1 VSKDPNPLAS
11 KSLFTRLRERLVGR
25 PDTEHEQ
32 AIVRLLI
39 GAILFVYLLPQALSG
54 AEVRNEAHVLFFAAM
69 VCFMAL
75 ASAVFAWIYVSPGA
89 SPARRI
95 CGSFLDI
102 GATTIFMY
110 NLGEY
115 GAPLYIVYLWTI
127 FGNGFRYGKPY
138 LYNSLALSILGF
150 ALVIVF
156 NDYWAQNRGLSIGLL
171 VGMVV
176 LSFYMSTLVARLFD
190 SLHREEALNQA
201 KRKFL
206 STVSHEMR
214 TPLNAIIGMNDLLR
228 DTELNAEQGE
238 MVRAMHDASRSMLKL
253 IENVLDISKIE
264 AGKVTIEET
273 DFDLHGLINGTT
285 GVLVSQAE
293 IRGLQ
298 LRAHVMP
305 EVPHELRGD
314 PYHLRQVL
322 YNLIGNGIK
331 FTESG
336 GVTLTVTS
344 LGEGDH
350 AVRLRFAIEDTG
362 IGMAPEVQ
370 ERIFDSFVQ
379 ADDSTTRRYGGTGL
393 GTTIAKQL
401 VEMMGGQIG
410 LQSAVG
416 KGSTFWFELPLKKQA
431 NGYVPEASLRLN
443 DIRIMLLG
451 FTDDEQ
457 HSLEQDLATWGA
469 RTGRASGVEGAAA
482 RLVEARSLGHP
493 YHLVLVREEGADPG
507 RIPARLRSSRGQKTP
522 PTVLCTPGV
531 SEIRRSEAL
540 AAGFAAVLEMPFKKR
555 LLFNA
560 IHSATAVQ
568 GGQEGVIS
576 LSDYYAARD
585 SNRRRYQILVAED
598 NVVNQR
604 VIVGI
609 LERAGHT
616 VRVVGDGEQALD
628 ALENE
633 RFDVIIMDLNMP
645 QLGGLDAA
653 RAYRFMDPDSMHVP
667 IIMLSADVTSET
679 MKECEGAGIDA
690 FLPKPVEA
698 RRMLDTI
705 ASLIAKRTQAP
716 AADKES
722 ADGGLAVINPAALAE
737 LELIGSGGSFMQEL
751 VNGFI
756 QDGEALLRQMDAAVA
771 SEQFEALRDL
781 VHAMKGS
788 AVTLGA
794 EQLCGTCA
802 GINTQ
807 TPSELGASGARVVKV
822 VRDQFQQARTSL
834 LEYLKKRQSVAR

>member
-1 VSKDPNPLAS
+1 MPLR
-11 KSLFTRLRERLVGR
+11 SLPAGLRDRLSHR

-39 GAILFVYLLPQALSG
+39 GTILFLYFLPQAFGDG
-54 AEVRNEAHVLFFAAM
+54 ALRGEAQTTLFGAM
-69 VCFMAL
+69 ICFMVMA
-75 ASAVFAWIYVSPGA
+75 AGVFTWICIAPAA
-89 SPARRI
+89 SPARRVV
-95 CGSFLDI
+95 GTFLDL
-102 GATTIFMY
+102 GTTTFFMY
-110 NLGEY
+110 KLGEY
-115 GAPLYIVYLWTI
+115 GAPLYVVYLWTI
-127 FGNGFRYGKPY
+127 FGNGIRYGKPY
-138 LYNSLALSILGF
+138 LYNALALSIAGF
-150 ALVIVF
+150 GVVVMF
-156 NDYWAQNRGLSIGLL
+156 NDYWEQNRLLGIGLL
-171 VGMVV
+171 VGMVI
-176 LSFYMSTLVARLFD
+176 LSFYMSKLVTRLFD
-190 SLHREEALNQA
+190 SLHREEAANQA

-228 DTELNAEQGE
+228 DTSLNAEQGE
-238 MVRAMHDASRSMLKL
+238 MVKAMHEASRSMLKL
-253 IENVLDISKIE
+253 VENVLDISKIE
-264 AGKVTIEET
+264 AGKVDIEET
-273 DFDLHGLINGTT
+273 DFDLHSLINGTT

-305 EVPHELRGD
+305 EVPHALCGD

-336 GVTLTVTS
+336 GVTLTVS
-344 LGEGDH
+344 NLGESDH

-362 IGMAPEVQ
+362 IGIAPEVQ
-370 ERIFDSFVQ
+370 ERIFESFVQ

-401 VEMMGGQIG
+401 VEMMAGQIG
-410 LQSAVG
+410 LQSTVG
-416 KGSTFWFELPLKKQA
+416 KGSVFWFELPFKKQDS
-431 NGYVPEASLRLN
+431 GLPEASLRLN

-451 FTDDEQ
+451 FSDDERRL
-457 HSLEQDLATWGA
+457 LEHDLATWGA
-469 RTGRASGVEGAAA
+469 RTERAAGVEGAAA
-482 RLVEARSLGHP
+482 RLAEARSLSHP
-493 YHLVLVREEGADPG
+493 YHLVLVREEEGLDPS
-507 RIPARLRSSRGQKTP
+507 RIPARLRSSRSQKAP

-531 SEIRRSEAL
+531 SEIRRAEAL
-540 AAGFAAVLEMPFKKR
+540 ASGFSAVLEMPFKKR

-560 IHSATAVQ
+560 IHSATAAQ
-568 GGQEGVIS
+568 AGQEGVIS

-585 SNRRRYQILVAED
+585 SNKRRYQILVAED
-598 NVVNQR
+598 NIVNQR
-604 VIVGI
+604 VTAGI

-653 RAYRFMDPDSMHVP
+653 RAYRFMDPESMHVP
-667 IIMLSADVTSET
+667 IVMLSADVNSET
-679 MKECEGAGIDA
+679 MKECESAGVDA

-698 RRMLDTI
+698 RRLLDTI
-705 ASLIAKRTQAP
+705 ASLVAKRTSAP
-716 AADKES
+716 AVAKETV
-722 ADGGLAVINPAALAE
+722 DGGLAVINPAALAE
-737 LELIGSGGSFMQEL
+737 LELISSGATFMQEL

-756 QDGEALLRQMDAAVA
+756 QDCEALLRQMEAAVA
-771 SEQFEALRDL
+771 SEQYEALRDL

-794 EQLCGTCA
+794 EQLCSTCA
-802 GINTQ
+802 GLNGQ
-807 TPSELGASGARVVKV
+807 TPSELGASGARVLKV
-822 VRDQFQQARTSL
+822 VKEQFQQARASL
-834 LEYLKKRQSVAR
+834 VEYLRKRQSAAR

>member
-1 VSKDPNPLAS
+1 MPLPPILAG
-11 KSLFTRLRERLVGR
+11 LRARLSGR

-32 AIVRLLI
+32 AIVRLLV
-39 GAILFVYLLPQALSG
+39 GATLFLYLLPEALKNAGRDASLSPIF
-54 AEVRNEAHVLFFAAM
+54 VAM
-69 VCFMAL
+69 LCFMAL
-75 ASAVFAWIYVSPGA
+75 AGVVFAWICIAPSA
-89 SPARRI
+89 SPSRRVVAT
-95 CGSFLDI
+95 FLDM
-102 GATTIFMY
+102 GATTYFMY

-115 GAPLYIVYLWTI
+115 GAPLYMVYLWTI
-127 FGNGFRYGKPY
+127 FGNGIRYGKPY
-138 LYNSLALSILGF
+138 LYNALALSIVGF
-150 ALVIVF
+150 GLVVWF
-156 NDYWAQNRGLSIGLL
+156 NGYWEQNRILGVGLL
-171 VGMVV
+171 VGMVI
-176 LSFYMSTLVARLFD
+176 LAFYMSKLVTRL
-190 SLHREEALNQA
+190 SNALHREEAANQA

-228 DTELNAEQGE
+228 DTSLNAEQSE
-238 MVRAMHDASRSMLKL
+238 MVKAMHEASRSMLKL

-264 AGKVTIEET
+264 AGKVDIEET
-273 DFDLHGLINGTT
+273 DFDLHSLINGTT

-305 EVPHELRGD
+305 EVPHALQGD

-336 GVTLTVTS
+336 GVTLTVSS
-344 LGEGDH
+344 LGESDH
-350 AVRLRFAIEDTG
+350 SVRLRFAIEDTG
-362 IGMAPEVQ
+362 IGIPPAVQ
-370 ERIFDSFVQ
+370 ERIFESFVQ

-410 LQSAVG
+410 LQSVVG
-416 KGSTFWFELPLKKQA
+416 KGSTFWFELPFKKQTA
-431 NGYVPEASLRLN
+431 GFPEAALHLN

-451 FTDDEQ
+451 FSDGEQ
-457 HSLEQDLATWGA
+457 QSLSQELATWGA
-469 RTGRASGVEGAAA
+469 RTGRAAGVEGAAA
-482 RLVEARSLGHP
+482 RLAEARSLGHP
-493 YHLVLVREEGADPG
+493 YHLVLFREEEGVEPG
-507 RIPARLRSSRGQKTP
+507 RVMARLRSSRTQKAP

-531 SEIRRSEAL
+531 SEIRRAEAL
-540 AAGFAAVLEMPFKKR
+540 ASGFSAVLEMPFKKR

-560 IHSATAVQ
+560 IHSATAAQV
-568 GGQEGVIS
+568 GQEGVIS

-585 SNRRRYQILVAED
+585 SNKRRYQILVAED
-598 NVVNQR
+598 NLVNQR
-604 VIVGI
+604 VTVGI

-667 IIMLSADVTSET
+667 IIMLSADVTPET
-679 MKECEGAGIDA
+679 MKECESAGIDA

-698 RRMLDTI
+698 KRLLDTI
-705 ASLIAKRTQAP
+705 ASLVAKRTSAP
-716 AADKES
+716 AVSKE
-722 ADGGLAVINPAALAE
+722 AVDGGPAVINPAALVE
-737 LELIGSGGSFMQEL
+737 LELIGSGGNFMQDL

-756 QDGEALLRQMDAAVA
+756 QDGEALLGQMEAAVA

-794 EQLCGTCA
+794 EQLVNTCA
-802 GINTQ
+802 GLNAQ
-807 TPSELGASGARVVKV
+807 SPSELAAGGARVLKV
-822 VRDQFQQARTSL
+822 VREQFQQARASL
-834 LEYLKKRQSVAR
+834 AEYLRKRQSAAR